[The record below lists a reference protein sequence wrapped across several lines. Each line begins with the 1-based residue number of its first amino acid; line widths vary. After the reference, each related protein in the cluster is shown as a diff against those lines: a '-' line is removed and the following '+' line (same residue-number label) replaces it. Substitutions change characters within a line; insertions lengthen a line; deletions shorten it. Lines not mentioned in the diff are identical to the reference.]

1 MSDTIKITLI
11 IVLWVLLF
19 ELIASNRSNA
29 EEEIAQAKQQI
40 AVLSWMIQDEK
51 NNYDIASWAKQECID
66 SWEIKMNEAHINA
79 DKHRAEIKK
88 LEGFI
93 QSRQAQK

>member
-1 MSDTIKITLI
+1 MNNKIKIMLI
-11 IVLWVLLF
+11 IILWVICLQ
-19 ELIASNRSNA
+19 LIASNSNA
-29 EEEIAQAKQQI
+29 EEQIAQAKQQI

-66 SWEIKMNEAHINA
+66 SWEKKMQEAHKNA
-79 DKHRAEIKK
+79 DKHREEIKK

-93 QSRQAQK
+93 KSRQAQK

>member
-1 MSDTIKITLI
+1 MNDNIKIIVI
-11 IVLWVLLF
+11 IILWIVMVQLV
-19 ELIASNRSNA
+19 ANNSNA

-40 AVLSWMIQDEK
+40 AVLSWMIQEEK
-51 NNYDIASWAKQECID
+51 NNYNIASWAKQECID
-66 SWEIKMNEAHINA
+66 SWETKMNEAHKNA
-79 DKHRAEIKK
+79 DKHREEIKK

>member
-11 IVLWVLLF
+11 IVLWVLFL

-51 NNYDIASWAKQECID
+51 NNYNIASWAKQECID
-66 SWEIKMNEAHINA
+66 SWEAKMNEAHKNA
-79 DKHRAEIKK
+79 DKHREEIKE

>member
-11 IVLWVLLF
+11 IVLWVLFL
-19 ELIASNRSNA
+19 ELISSNHSNA

-51 NNYDIASWAKQECID
+51 NNYNIASWAKQECID
-66 SWEIKMNEAHINA
+66 SWNIKMDEAHKNA
-79 DKHRAEIKK
+79 DKHREEIKK

-93 QSRQAQK
+93 QSRQAQ